1 MQPPE
6 AALGPSGQ
14 LAHLPSASC
23 LRGPQASLRSP
34 RGLRGSGLLLL
45 SMDSPSPSGPRCHGF
60 HLPPDSLLNSGP
72 SRVGFAVQHNCLLNK
87 TRLLTHF
94 PKPALRLPTESNGHC
109 SPSHLHTP
117 VGGCLDACL
126 STFGIH
132 PEAGPFS
139 PQAPALLPLTVE
151 ALTGRGADRD
161 SSGLPTGLPAS
172 LILFS
177 SLRPSDHFIN

>member
-6 AALGPSGQ
+6 AVLGPSGR

-151 ALTGRGADRD
+151 ALTGRGTDRD

>member
-6 AALGPSGQ
+6 SALGPSGQ

-126 STFGIH
+126 STSEYT
-132 PEAGPFS
+132 PRL
-139 PQAPALLPLTVE
+139 APS
-151 ALTGRGADRD
+151 RHRH
-161 SSGLPTGLPAS
+161 
-172 LILFS
+172 
-177 SLRPSDHFIN
+177 LRCCLSRSRR